1 MIFLHFFPYK
11 IYMFFFSSQ
20 QNQVTPV
27 FCLWSRFLRPSLP
40 SSQLR
45 DQRISIQSGGSVSGP
60 VPVMT
65 HNNCP
70 EPANLGRSKK
80 RNCIFFCV
88 FSQVLGVF
96 VYFLVGYKIVAV
108 FVSLILERWPVFFG
122 GFRSFL
128 RWDWGREYSKAF
140 NKHPFEGRMGILKE
154 LITWVS
160 INPENS
166 WIHSDSH
173 NRTGSCLTKNTVTR
187 KQSGLQMGLCRSST
201 KTTKNIADI

>member
-1 MIFLHFFPYK
+1 MPPKNNRRSELDVYLYDIWMIYELPAFFPLQD
-11 IYMFFFSSQ
+11 IYFSLLNKTTKRLFF
-20 QNQVTPV
+20 VCGV
-27 FCLWSRFLRPSLP
+27 DFLRPSLP

-70 EPANLGRSKK
+70 EPANLGRF
-80 RNCIFFCV
+80 RNKTAVFLCV
-88 FSQVLGVF
+88 FPGFWCVCLFFYWLQNCC
-96 VYFLVGYKIVAV
+96 
-108 FVSLILERWPVFFG
+108 VSLILERWQDFFG
-122 GFRSFL
+122 GFRRFL
-128 RWDWGREYSKAF
+128 RWDWGRKHSKAF
-140 NKHPFEGRMGILKE
+140 NKHPFDGRMGILKE

-173 NRTGSCLTKNTVTR
+173 NRTGSCLTKKYGN
-187 KQSGLQMGLCRSST
+187 
-201 KTTKNIADI
+201 